1 MDGGTLYSIGELARR
16 TGLTVKTIRFYSD
29 RGILPPADRTPAGYR
44 RYGPDAVARL
54 AFVRTL
60 RELGLGLDTIRNV
73 VDRQLALPDVAAE
86 HAAALD
92 VQIRVLRLRR
102 AVLTAVAEREPTPEE
117 MARMHQ
123 LAKLTEA
130 ERRRLT
136 DDFLDAVFNGPAGP
150 GDNSGLAAARR
161 SMTPELPDNPSDEQV
176 GAWVELAE
184 LSLDPDFRTTL
195 RHLADEQRRL
205 AEDQRRP
212 AEDRTAEPADDGPV
226 PPRPDV
232 VAVARDVVGA
242 AVASG
247 MSPRS
252 PRADSVVA
260 TLTAR
265 CALAGG
271 RADDAEARR
280 WLLERLQIAV
290 DPRRDRYV
298 QLLALINGWPAPEP
312 LAPPLTWTVTALRV
326 RTSR

>member
-44 RYGPDAVARL
+44 RYGPEAVARL

-60 RELGLGLDTIRNV
+60 RELGLGLDAIRHV
-73 VDRQLALPDVAAE
+73 VDRQLALPEVAAE

-92 VQIRVLRLRR
+92 MQIRVLRLRR

-117 MARMHQ
+117 MERMHQ
-123 LAKLTEA
+123 LAKLSEA

-184 LSLDPDFRTTL
+184 LSLDPDFRTSV
-195 RHLADEQRRL
+195 RRL
-205 AEDQRRP
+205 AEDQS
-212 AEDRTAEPADDGPV
+212 AGPADDGPV

-232 VAVARDVVGA
+232 VAVARDAVGA

-247 MSPRS
+247 MSPES
-252 PRADSVVA
+252 PRADAVVA

-265 CALAGG
+265 CALAGV

-280 WLLERLQIAV
+280 WLLERLETAI
-290 DPRRDRYV
+290 DPRRDRYF
-298 QLLALINGWPAPEP
+298 QLLALINGWPAPEH
-312 LAPPLTWTVTALRV
+312 LAPLLTWTVTALRV
-326 RTSR
+326 RAPR